1 MPSDRERGG
10 LVGVKRPLVEAA
22 PVTDPSI
29 ERTVLPIEITGI
41 GLPSAATGVHSEQ
54 QHATTPSPGS
64 AVPTASPE
72 ELTKP
77 ATFHLPIG
85 LLQRLRATCRLKN
98 TTMVDFVR
106 KAIEEALEKRRP
118 TEEEIRK
125 LLGG

>member
-22 PVTDPSI
+22 PVTDPAA
-29 ERTVLPIEITGI
+29 ERTVLPIEVTGA
-41 GLPSAATGVHSEQ
+41 GMASATEAAHPER
-54 QHATTPSPGS
+54 QHAAAPGP
-64 AVPTASPE
+64 AGGTGMPSPE

-85 LLQRLRATCRLKN
+85 LLQRLRATCRIKN

-118 TEEEIRK
+118 TEDEIRK